1 MVEQKVSSIDAL
13 KNDFHTLDSKITL
26 IAQKLRS
33 IEKNEEVIGRT
44 IVVHNEKLRD
54 MEASKGSSAVSGEVS
69 ALSSNLSEQVS
80 KDLREMKDK
89 LKTLEDE
96 LKEMRYVL
104 DSINPLEFVKTDQI
118 RDLVKEELGKK

>member
-1 MVEQKVSSIDAL
+1 MVEQKVNSIDAL
-13 KNDFHTLDSKITL
+13 KNDFHTLDSKIML